1 MPVNVESIIKK
12 FAEELK
18 TIFPGSLESIIVYG
32 SYARG
37 DYTELSDVDIM
48 VLVSLSEEEIRKRKN
63 AVYDLAFDYLMENG
77 VDFSVIIKNVMHFNK
92 WVNQL
97 PFYKN
102 VKEEGIKIA

>member
-1 MPVNVESIIKK
+1 MPINVESIIKK

-18 TIFPGSLESIIVYG
+18 AIFPDSVESIIVYG

-37 DYTELSDVDIM
+37 DYTDLSDVDIM
-48 VLVSLSEEEIRKRKN
+48 VLVTLPEEEINKRKN
-63 AVYDLAFDYLMENG
+63 ATYDLAFDYFMESG
-77 VDFSVIIKNVMHFNK
+77 IDFSVIVKNVKHFNK

-102 VKEEGIKIA
+102 VKKEGIKIA